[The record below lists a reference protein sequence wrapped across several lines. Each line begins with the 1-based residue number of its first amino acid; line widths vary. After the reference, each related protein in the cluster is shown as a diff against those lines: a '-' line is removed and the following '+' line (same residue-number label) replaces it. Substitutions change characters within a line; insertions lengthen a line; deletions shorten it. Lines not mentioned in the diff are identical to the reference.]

1 MGRGVTPG
9 MGINAPLFV
18 GWRAHPV
25 VGSLINKVSSGKC
38 ELTGE
43 DGTLS
48 WPSLCPK
55 CSAESLA
62 QNRHSVNPC

>member
-1 MGRGVTPG
+1 MARGMTPG

-18 GWRAHPV
+18 GWIAHSA

-38 ELTGE
+38 EVSRE

-48 WPSLCPK
+48 WPSLCPQHK
-55 CSAESLA
+55 TGI
-62 QNRHSVNPC
+62 Q